1 MDKSSQSSETKS
13 QRRVFVT
20 GAGHGIGQAIVEA
33 FVKAGDLV
41 AFCDID
47 IERGRAVQ
55 AQTGARFFALDV
67 CDKASLESAVQTL
80 LDEWGDLDI
89 IVNNVGVGGF
99 EPITDTT
106 VEHFEMILNTNL
118 RSAFITSRLLAI
130 HRKNMGA
137 TNPYGRIV
145 NLCSTRYL
153 QSESGTEAY
162 AASKGGIWSL
172 THALAVSL
180 APYHITVNCI
190 APGWISVNEG
200 EILRPEDHAFHLSG
214 RVGRAEDI
222 ARTCLFL
229 CEPNSDF
236 INGQCITVDGGVT
249 KKMIYPEE

>member
-1 MDKSSQSSETKS
+1 M
-13 QRRVFVT
+13 RRVFVT
-20 GAGHGIGQAIVEA
+20 GAGHGIGRAIVEA
-33 FVKAGDLV
+33 FVEVGDRV

-47 IERGRAVQ
+47 PVRGEEV
-55 AQTGARFFALDV
+55 AQRTGARFFALDV
-67 CDKASLESAVQTL
+67 CDKEALESAVSTL
-80 LDEWGDLDI
+80 LEEWGDLDVV
-89 IVNNVGVGGF
+89 VNNVGIGGF
-99 EPITDTT
+99 EPITATS
-106 VEHFEMILNTNL
+106 VEHFEQVLNTNL
-118 RSAFITSRLLAI
+118 RSAFITARLMAI
-130 HRKNMGA
+130 HRVGQGA

-153 QSESGTEAY
+153 QSEPHSEAY
-162 AASKGGIWSL
+162 AASKGGIWSM

-190 APGWISVNEG
+190 APGWISVQED

-229 CEPNSDF
+229 CDAKSDF